1 MAILP
6 RSCLLVLLLLAAF
19 CPTPAASS
27 SSPAP
32 RSCML
37 PAGIALTLHLEA
49 GTRMPPGTYLP
60 NLMQPRD
67 MPPGPVSLRLPL
79 YPGAVPT
86 RETVLTDGFQ
96 SPGSN
101 YLKSAWA
108 EEWLPAQSASAAWTW
123 YRGEFAAC
131 GYDAATSAGY
141 SAVVLPPS
149 GWVTLTVFTSRR
161 NKHVQVQLTLQRDPW
176 TGHLVA
182 LYFALDDDIPP
193 RAAGSYLPADVVK
206 ARIATWYYPAVVVG
220 RQATASATPAPTP
233 PPYYVTTVTISD
245 PAALAVLVH
254 AINSLTDIW
263 PAESGCTAGPDFAT
277 TLVFS
282 RRNGQQITVH
292 DDPNPCAGVIVDG
305 YDALQDPSNVV
316 WNAIAALVYPQGTP
330 TPNPIPA
337 G

>member
-1 MAILP
+1 
-6 RSCLLVLLLLAAF
+6 
-19 CPTPAASS
+19 
-27 SSPAP
+27 
-32 RSCML
+32 
-37 PAGIALTLHLEA
+37 
-49 GTRMPPGTYLP
+49 MPPGTYLP

-182 LYFALDDDIPP
+182 LYVALDDDIPP
-193 RAAGSYLPADVVK
+193 RAAGSYLPADVVR
-206 ARIATWYYPAVVVG
+206 ARITTSYLPLFAARV
-220 RQATASATPAPTP
+220 QATASATPVPTP
-233 PPYYVTTVTISD
+233 PLYYVATVTISD

-254 AINSLTDIW
+254 AINSLTDVD
-263 PAESGCTAGPDFAT
+263 PGGATATFGPDFAT

-282 RRNGQQITVH
+282 RRNGQQITVY
-292 DDPNPCAGVIVDG
+292 DQPNPRAGVTVDG
-305 YDALQDPSNVV
+305 YYALQDHSDVV
-316 WNAIAALVYPQGTP
+316 WHAIAALVYPHGTP
-330 TPNPIPA
+330 TPYPTPA